1 MKSLAGNI
9 EAGMPLAEA
18 IDGQGGR
25 LPPHLRGLV
34 LAGARTGRLG
44 EVLGEFSGFIGIGSE
59 LKRRLWLSLAY
70 PMISLV
76 LAVTLFTFVSIYL
89 IPQFEAIFRD
99 FGIPLPRMT
108 AAILQIAAAIRTTWF
123 VLAVTVA
130 ALFAFWLTAP
140 VFLGPGLMRSLA
152 ARIPMVGGVWRFA
165 SLAEFCHLLA
175 LLLDNH
181 LPLDEALRLT
191 GEGVQDR
198 DMHTASE
205 RLAQA
210 VESGQSL
217 ARAMA
222 ARREFPPGLP
232 RLVAWSERE
241 GSLPEVLHMAGE
253 MFETRAGAH
262 ATFTGTVIGVLSV
275 LLILWGL
282 FTIVVG
288 LMLPLVT
295 LISRLSG

>member
-1 MKSLAGNI
+1 
-9 EAGMPLAEA
+9 
-18 IDGQGGR
+18 
-25 LPPHLRGLV
+25 V
-34 LAGARTGRLG
+34 
-44 EVLGEFSGFIGIGSE
+44 VVF
-59 LKRRLWLSLAY
+59 
-70 PMISLV
+70 
-76 LAVTLFTFVSIYL
+76 FVS
-89 IPQFEAIFRD
+89 
-99 FGIPLPRMT
+99 
-108 AAILQIAAAIRTTWF
+108 
-123 VLAVTVA
+123 
-130 ALFAFWLTAP
+130 WLTAP
-140 VFLGPGLMRSLA
+140 LFLGPGLLRSLA
-152 ARIPMVGGVWRFA
+152 SRIPMIGGVWRWT

-205 RLAQA
+205 RLTAA
-210 VESGQSL
+210 VYLVQRL
-217 ARAMA
+217 AGAMV
-222 ARREFPPGLP
+222 ARREFPSGLP

-282 FTIVVG
+282 FT
-288 LMLPLVT
+288 
-295 LISRLSG
+295 